1 MTKVLFILPP
11 AAEPRH
17 QAAPASVR
25 GVSQQQVNPS
35 SGLRFAAPVPPGPAP
50 SPRTLASLD
59 TVSTSQEPH
68 VTPSQPVHLTRGQ
81 GLEPREMPHELKA
94 GLEHRS
100 EKGLKVYLGPRP
112 RPGGREGSAQG
123 PPQEH
128 RPIPRTAPGAA
139 EKPGPGLLTRWTHLP
154 FSSIPRAHWPAKPRS
169 HQESQPG
176 NRLLQEEDE
185 PEPLTPSEA
194 GASESDTPGGA
205 GTPRWARC
213 SRPASAAPVSASP
226 GQSPCPRPTRPCCG
240 QVPGCGGC
248 ECKRAPPTPAAL
260 GTPTGASGGHG
271 HRAQG
276 EPTIQNQARAS
287 ILSHLSKPAGRCH
300 THQACHRG
308 GDADSGRRPGHGA
321 TLGHEAWTLPRAE
334 LPHSLAH
341 SASRARQPPGPRPRH
356 SLALPTEP
364 LAGPAPSPWTLDPSP
379 PTTSLGAS
387 RSPGRLPL
395 PSWRPQHKGHL
406 WSPN

>member
-1 MTKVLFILPP
+1 M
-11 AAEPRH
+11 
-17 QAAPASVR
+17 
-25 GVSQQQVNPS
+25 
-35 SGLRFAAPVPPGPAP
+35 
-50 SPRTLASLD
+50 
-59 TVSTSQEPH
+59 
-68 VTPSQPVHLTRGQ
+68 TPSQPVHLTRGQ

-260 GTPTGASGGHG
+260 GTPHGCKRRPRAPSPRGADDSEPGTGEHPLPPEQACRQVPHPPSLPQRRGCGLREAARPRG
-271 HRAQG
+271 DAGARSLDAAQG
-276 EPTIQNQARAS
+276 RAPTQPGSLRIPRQA
-287 ILSHLSKPAGRCH
+287 
-300 THQACHRG
+300 
-308 GDADSGRRPGHGA
+308 
-321 TLGHEAWTLPRAE
+321 
-334 LPHSLAH
+334 
-341 SASRARQPPGPRPRH
+341 ASRPQTSA
-356 SLALPTEP
+356 
-364 LAGPAPSPWTLDPSP
+364 LAGPAHRATRWPRSQPLDPGS
-379 PTTSLGAS
+379 
-387 RSPGRLPL
+387 L
-395 PSWRPQHKGHL
+395 PSHHLPWSLKVSRAPPPPQL
-406 WSPN
+406 AAPA